1 MTCAAVS
8 AQVLPVCAYV
18 ALVAVLD
25 VDQPRNVYP
34 VLDGLA
40 VCGIVNAELYV
51 SVELVVLP
59 AVPPFLSYTSVN
71 VCAVQPAVNVP
82 APAPNVNV
90 LLDAVHV
97 PVPPFVHPVNVY
109 PVLAAGSA
117 IVFVVP

>member
-1 MTCAAVS
+1 MF
-8 AQVLPVCAYV
+8 
-18 ALVAVLD
+18 D
-25 VDQPRNVYP
+25 VDQPRNEYP
-34 VLDGLA
+34 VLDGFA
-40 VCGIVNAELYV
+40 VCGIVNAVLYV

-59 AVPPFLSYTSVN
+59 DVPLFGLYASVN

-109 PVLAAGSA
+109 PVLAAGSS